1 MLLDTLL
8 IYSKWLNTI
17 LKSNLSLGKKKPAGT
32 NTKTLFIVASH
43 LPPNSGGGVFRALSF
58 IRYAIENNWSTKA
71 FSLDYKIENQD
82 AGNFLIRQ
90 IQDPTCLERIELNRL
105 KPSWSLT
112 PRIDGGFNNC
122 LNMFGHVIRTSAT
135 RPDMILST
143 GPSFHTFLTGFYLSK
158 YYQCK
163 LTLDYRDEW
172 TLCPFSW
179 VEKDQLNRFFE
190 KICCRHASKIIFTT
204 QSHLDNHTKHFP
216 DIDPDKKVVISNGY
230 EDGDLSV
237 LPFNQ
242 ATPTHAFTLS
252 FIGNLTAH
260 SLPNHFLHDLEKIFS
275 KYPDLADKI
284 DLVFAGNK
292 SKDAIEAINSFPY
305 KKSVISLDHMP
316 KNQALEL
323 MHRSDALL
331 ILAGE
336 GMKSYIPGK
345 LFDYVA
351 AKKPILYF
359 GEQGEVTSIINQLGI
374 GFSVAPGNI
383 DTLGAHL
390 LCLLRKEFSIDDD
403 AVKEW
408 LKSHTRRA
416 LAKKLFNELDSLL
429 EARNQ

>member
-1 MLLDTLL
+1 MFLDTLL
-8 IYSKWLNTI
+8 VYSKWLNTI
-17 LKSNLSLGKKKPAGT
+17 AESNLSLGQKKTASIG
-32 NTKTLFIVASH
+32 NKTLFLIASH
-43 LPPNSGGGVFRALSF
+43 LPPNSGGGVFRPLSF
-58 IRYAIENNWSTKA
+58 IRYSSENNWSSKA
-71 FSLDYKIENQD
+71 FSLDYKVENQD

-90 IQDPTCLERIELNRL
+90 IPDPSCLERIELNRL

-122 LNMFGHVIRTSAT
+122 LNMFRHVIRTSAT
-135 RPDMILST
+135 RPDIILST

-163 LTLDYRDEW
+163 LVLDYRDEW

-190 KICCRHASKIIFTT
+190 KKCCLQASKIIFTT
-204 QSHLDNHTKHFP
+204 KSHLDNHTKHFP
-216 DIDPDKKVVISNGY
+216 DIDPRKKLVISNGY

-237 LPFNQ
+237 LSFNKV
-242 ATPTHAFTLS
+242 APPHTFTLS
-252 FIGNLTAH
+252 FVGNLTAH
-260 SLPNHFLHDLEKIFS
+260 SLPNHFLRDLEEIFS

-284 DLVFAGNK
+284 NFVFAGNK
-292 SKDAIEAINSFPY
+292 SRDAIEAINSFPY
-305 KKSVISLDHMP
+305 KKSVISLNHMP
-316 KNQALEL
+316 KHQALEL
-323 MHRSDALL
+323 IGQSDALL

-351 AKKPILYF
+351 AKKPILYY

-374 GFSVAPGNI
+374 GVSVTPG
-383 DTLGAHL
+383 DTGTLGKHL
-390 LCLLRKEFSIDDD
+390 LSLLKKGLSVKDD
-403 AVKEW
+403 AVDEW

-416 LAKKLFNELDSLL
+416 LAKKLFDELDSLL